1 MIEKQQLRVMTLGKG
16 DREQQF
22 KIAFAMPTPV
32 RIIQNAFQF
41 QTKVFFYPPPQ
52 AWFVNGLYK
61 LLFLCQEELPTT
73 DEVIDSLIYL
83 RCQNS
88 HFQVS
93 YIGLSALHIFREVFL
108 EIELL
113 SALFDKKR
121 NFISAM
127 NVPLGYQK
135 NPRLIATYNCLHQ
148 TILHCK
154 LYDFPDQ

>member
-1 MIEKQQLRVMTLGKG
+1 MFKENGDVSTSSLTRFLIVVFSPKKLDLKAIQMIEKQQLRVMTLGKG

-22 KIAFAMPTPV
+22 KKAFAMPTP
-32 RIIQNAFQF
+32 
-41 QTKVFFYPPPQ
+41 

-113 SALFDKKR
+113 SALFD
-121 NFISAM
+121 
-127 NVPLGYQK
+127 
-135 NPRLIATYNCLHQ
+135 
-148 TILHCK
+148 
-154 LYDFPDQ
+154 

>member
-22 KIAFAMPTPV
+22 KK
-32 RIIQNAFQF
+32 AFQF

-93 YIGLSALHIFREVFL
+93 YIGLSALHIFREF
-108 EIELL
+108 
-113 SALFDKKR
+113 F
-121 NFISAM
+121 F
-127 NVPLGYQK
+127 
-135 NPRLIATYNCLHQ
+135 
-148 TILHCK
+148 
-154 LYDFPDQ
+154 